1 VTTIRSSKVRV
12 LTVIGTRPEAIKLAP
27 VLHELERDAD
37 TFSSVVVTTGQH
49 REMLTPMLE
58 LFDIEPDYDL
68 RLMRHGHTLGDI
80 TRGVLSGLEPILDQ
94 EGSDWVLVH
103 GDTTTAMAASLAAFY
118 AKRRVGHVEA
128 GLRTFDKY
136 APYPEEINRRI
147 SGVLADVH
155 FAPTAWARAN
165 LLREA
170 VPPEH
175 VHLTGNTV
183 IDALEHVRRLGFE
196 PTETPLEHVPRDKRL
211 VLITAHRNEN
221 LGPRMKHISTGLR
234 ELALRHT
241 DVHFVYPMHL
251 NPAARKWPLLH
262 LSGIENVTLTDP
274 LRYQATVWLLERA
287 HLVITDSGGLQEEA
301 AGLGVPVMVLRDTTE
316 RPEGIE
322 AGIARLV
329 EPSHETVVDMVG
341 DVLEHP
347 DEYERMNSCHCPYG
361 DGQAAVRITDVLAG
375 RPASLR
381 AVDHIYE
388 RPVPAHPLDV
398 LLREAS
404 DAPRRRYND
413 DAITPAG
420 MSARPRAVKARG

>member
-1 VTTIRSSKVRV
+1 M
-12 LTVIGTRPEAIKLAP
+12 RP
-27 VLHELERDAD
+27 
-37 TFSSVVVTTGQH
+37 
-49 REMLTPMLE
+49 
-58 LFDIEPDYDL
+58 
-68 RLMRHGHTLGDI
+68 GHTLADI
-80 TRGVLSGLEPILDQ
+80 TRGVLSGLEPILDT
-94 EGSDWVLVH
+94 ERPDWVLVQ
-103 GDTTTAMAASLAAFY
+103 GDTTTSMAASLAAFY

-170 VPPEH
+170 VPPERVH
-175 VHLTGNTV
+175 VTGNTV

-196 PTETPLEHVPRDKRL
+196 PRGTPLEHVPEDKRL

-221 LGPRMKHISTGLR
+221 LGPRMNHISTGLR
-234 ELALRHT
+234 ELALRHR

-274 LRYQATVWLLERA
+274 LGYQATVWLLERA

-301 AGLGVPVMVLRDTTE
+301 AGLGVPVMVLRETTE
-316 RPEGIE
+316 RPEGVQ

-329 EPSHETVVDMVG
+329 EPTHQTVVDLVG
-341 DVLEHP
+341 EVLEDP
-347 DEYERMNSCHCPYG
+347 DEYERMNSCPCPYG
-361 DGQAAVRITDVLAG
+361 DGQAALRITDVLAG
-375 RPASLR
+375 RPASLHS
-381 AVDHIYE
+381 VDHIYE
-388 RPVPAHPLDV
+388 RPVPAHPLDA
-398 LLREAS
+398 LLGEAS
-404 DAPRRRYND
+404 GTPRRRYAAD
-413 DAITPAG
+413 PLTQARVG
-420 MSARPRAVKARG
+420 SRPRAVRARG